1 LTSSIVML
9 LFFLCEFV
17 GEAFDLAGLQARL
30 GSTNRAQ
37 DPLEPRLA
45 SDLQPIGRLKVAS
58 GWRSDRLTSF
68 LLAMITRRALP
79 SWSAEPHTDE
89 TAVTSL
95 SFLASVLAGPRCLVA
110 RRDNARTVTL
120 RHLVSRLAAEGL
132 RREDTLAATATD
144 GLSLAQSKA
153 FLEVLRAATSTAD
166 DLERAIEA
174 TLNLPGPGWWCPERR
189 VGLLPFAFS
198 FALARARDVKGVSP
212 DYIDWEGV
220 AVEAIV
226 QLRDRARCINGD
238 DAGPW
243 FRQMLANLISR
254 EVRTQ
259 WRLATAEELTD
270 DHAPSVTP
278 DFDGA
283 AAEEDAVGDADD
295 SDLAARLTAMIAGL
309 PPSLRVTAALYLIE
323 RLDRDEIRSRLMISA
338 ELLRQ
343 RITRIHKALKHELRE
358 ATVAPGAEKK

>member
-1 LTSSIVML
+1 ML

-120 RHLVSRLAAEGL
+120 RHLERFSHRCGDAIAAVPHVVRAFCRGEKRKRGRDQVADL
-132 RREDTLAATATD
+132 FETARPC
-144 GLSLAQSKA
+144 GSQPRFQLGK
-153 FLEVLRAATSTAD
+153 
-166 DLERAIEA
+166 
-174 TLNLPGPGWWCPERR
+174 
-189 VGLLPFAFS
+189 GLL
-198 FALARARDVKGVSP
+198 
-212 DYIDWEGV
+212 
-220 AVEAIV
+220 
-226 QLRDRARCINGD
+226 DRIEIGTV
-238 DAGPW
+238 G
-243 FRQMLANLISR
+243 RQK
-254 EVRTQ
+254 
-259 WRLATAEELTD
+259 
-270 DHAPSVTP
+270 
-278 DFDGA
+278 
-283 AAEEDAVGDADD
+283 
-295 SDLAARLTAMIAGL
+295 
-309 PPSLRVTAALYLIE
+309 
-323 RLDRDEIRSRLMISA
+323 A
-338 ELLRQ
+338 ELGARGLNGRVNLWLPMDRQ
-343 RITRIHKALKHELRE
+343 VVEDDDI
-358 ATVAPGAEKK
+358 ATPQGGP